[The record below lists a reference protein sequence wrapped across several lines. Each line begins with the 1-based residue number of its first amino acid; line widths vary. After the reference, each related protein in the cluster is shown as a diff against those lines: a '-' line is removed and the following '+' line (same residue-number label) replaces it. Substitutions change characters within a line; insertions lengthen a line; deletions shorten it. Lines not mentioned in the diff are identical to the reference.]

1 MKDTVGEIAV
11 SSLRD
16 VISVVWLSNQV
27 EQPERAAEHGLA
39 VDGAV
44 RPQDRSF
51 LKAGSGP
58 WLPQSIGAPPLK
70 RRPLGACGLAFV
82 LCNIASYLA
91 AGCKGVTSVAKV
103 VGRLRVMV

>member
-51 LKAGSGP
+51 FEGG
-58 WLPQSIGAPPLK
+58 K
-70 RRPLGACGLAFV
+70 RPM
-82 LCNIASYLA
+82 ASPIYRCA
-91 AGCKGVTSVAKV
+91 AAEAQA
-103 VGRLRVMV
+103 VGRVRLGVCSVQYC